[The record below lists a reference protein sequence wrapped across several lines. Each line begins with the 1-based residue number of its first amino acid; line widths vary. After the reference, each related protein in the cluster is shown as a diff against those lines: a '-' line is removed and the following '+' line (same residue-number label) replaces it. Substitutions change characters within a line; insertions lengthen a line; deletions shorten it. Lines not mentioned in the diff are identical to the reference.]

1 MTLEGPRLKNKNL
14 KILTLFGAP
23 SLNRGPESKSST
35 KYHTEALKAILSTHF
50 ETLRGKKNFLNF

>member
-23 SLNRGPESKSST
+23 SPNWGPESKFST
-35 KYHTEALKAILSTHF
+35 RYHTEALKAILSTHF
-50 ETLRGKKNFLNF
+50 ETLR